1 MRILSLFLYNLLFA
15 PILLLLLPGYLLR
28 IKRRGGYSHK
38 AAQRFGIFSQEELKR
53 IGTGRIWLHAVSVG
67 EVGIALKFATQY
79 HKLNPQARFLISSTT
94 STGLAILERSASEWL
109 EPMANPIDIP
119 IITSRLVMRLRPSAL
134 LMVEADLWPNRIA
147 ACRRMKIPVGLINAR
162 LSTRSEQ
169 RFTWARPL
177 SASFFNQLELITLTD
192 PEDEERWISLGVN
205 PELLR
210 LTGNIKHDTSGNAN
224 FANSGSQNPILLA
237 ASTHEGE
244 EREIAKAWLGLKK
257 EFPNLRLVITPRHVE
272 RRGEI
277 RASLRDLGI
286 TCGLRSEGAS
296 LSEDP
301 LLLDTTGELSGW
313 YSQAT
318 LVFVGKSLPC
328 SVNKGGQNMIE
339 PLQSGAPVLIGPH
352 TANFEPL
359 ATQLCEAGAVI
370 RVKDHGEIFA
380 AVDSLLNHE
389 AKRTGMVTSAITV
402 LRAHQG
408 ATERNCTLV
417 EGMMSGSIIHP
428 STLSPTP
435 RSLPRTG
442 MRRESNRDRQP

>member
-15 PILLLLLPGYLLR
+15 PILLLLLPRYLLR

-38 AAQRFGIFSQEELKR
+38 AAQRLGILTQEELGH

-67 EVGIALKFATQY
+67 EVGIALKFATLFR
-79 HKLNPQARFLISSTT
+79 KRNPEARFLISSTT

-109 EPMANPIDIP
+109 EPMANPIDLP
-119 IITSRLVMRLRPSAL
+119 IITSRLVKRIRPSAL

-147 ACRRMKIPVGLINAR
+147 ACRRMKIPIALINAR
-162 LSTRSEQ
+162 LSTRSER
-169 RFTWARPL
+169 RFRWARLL
-177 SASFFNQLELITLTD
+177 SASFFNQLALITLTD
-192 PEDEERWISLGVN
+192 PEDEARWIYLGVN

-210 LTGNIKHDTSGNAN
+210 LTGNIKHDSSGND
-224 FANSGSQNPILLA
+224 NSSNPKSENPILLA
-237 ASTHEGE
+237 ASTHAGE
-244 EREIAKAWLGLKK
+244 EREISMAWLGLKK

-277 RASLRDLGI
+277 RVALRDLGI

-296 LSEDP
+296 LSENP
-301 LLLDTTGELSGW
+301 LLLDTTGELNGW

-339 PLQSGAPVLIGPH
+339 PLQAGAPVLIGPH
-352 TANFEPL
+352 TGNFEPL
-359 ATQLCEAGAVI
+359 ATHLCDSGAAI
-370 RVKDHGEIFA
+370 RVNDQEEIA
-380 AVDSLLNHE
+380 TAVRSLLNNE

-417 EGMMSGSIIHP
+417 EGMMSGSTLHP
-428 STLSPTP
+428 S
-435 RSLPRTG
+435 
-442 MRRESNRDRQP
+442 

>member
-1 MRILSLFLYNLLFA
+1 MRSLSLFLYNLLFA

-38 AAQRFGIFSQEELKR
+38 AAQRLGIFSQEELNR

-79 HKLNPQARFLISSTT
+79 HKLNPQALFLVSSTT

-109 EPMANPIDIP
+109 EPMANPIDLP

-134 LMVEADLWPNRIA
+134 LMVEGDLWPNRIA

-162 LSTRSEQ
+162 LSTRSER
-169 RFTWARPL
+169 RFRRVRPL
-177 SASFFNQLELITLTD
+177 SASFFNQLDLITLTD
-192 PEDEERWISLGVN
+192 PEDGARWISLGVN
-205 PELLR
+205 PALLR

-224 FANSGSQNPILLA
+224 FANSGSENPILLA
-237 ASTHEGE
+237 ASTHAGE
-244 EREIAKAWLGLKK
+244 EREIATAWLGLKK

-277 RASLRDLGI
+277 RASLRNLGI

-339 PLQSGAPVLIGPH
+339 PLQAGAPVLIGPQ

-359 ATQLCEAGAVI
+359 ATHLCDSGAAI
-370 RVKDHGEIFA
+370 RIKTSEELVA
-380 AVDSLLNHE
+380 AARILL
-389 AKRTGMVTSAITV
+389 ADVGKRSAMVAAARAV
-402 LRAHQG
+402 LQPHQG
-408 ATERNCTLV
+408 AMLRNCQLV
-417 EGMMSGSIIHP
+417 EA
-428 STLSPTP
+428 LLKP
-435 RSLPRTG
+435 RI
-442 MRRESNRDRQP
+442 